1 MGPRRRLKKKKCV
14 LYSVFF
20 LKVGKSVECKKQKK
34 FTWYLEP
41 SPGNRFLSVFL
52 FMSS

>member
-1 MGPRRRLKKKKCV
+1 MGPRKRLKKKSVC
-14 LYSVFF
+14 SVFF
-20 LKVGKSVECKKQKK
+20 LKIGKSVECKNKK
-34 FTWYLEP
+34 ITWYLEP